1 MRVLILTPINPV
13 IAGDAYIKISNHF
26 NKKQDKVVKKLHFL
40 CFPFFADVSAQ
51 MKNKEYLPMFFSM
64 IDTSLDKDM
73 QKKLYKEENIVV
85 IGNTY
90 KDQKFDMIV
99 SLEYDEEVP
108 FDNYIEMIKTEDF
121 KDFAKIAKPDNLYTP
136 ADAELNLPTIDHAI
150 LLLEEAYY
158 GGKTNSR
165 IKS

>member
-1 MRVLILTPINPV
+1 
-13 IAGDAYIKISNHF
+13 
-26 NKKQDKVVKKLHFL
+26 
-40 CFPFFADVSAQ
+40 
-51 MKNKEYLPMFFSM
+51 
-64 IDTSLDKDM
+64 
-73 QKKLYKEENIVV
+73 
-85 IGNTY
+85 
-90 KDQKFDMIV
+90 
-99 SLEYDEEVP
+99 
-108 FDNYIEMIKTEDF
+108 MIKTEDF